1 MPEIT
6 ITNIEYLIK
15 YHAQCTYSHELTTA
29 DYNRSM
35 RAFTITALERYL
47 QHLIATPAGPREP
60 Q

>member
-15 YHAQCTYSHELTTA
+15 YHQGCTYSHELTTA

-35 RAFTITALERYL
+35 REFTITALERYL
-47 QHLIATPAGPREP
+47 ATLITTPAGDREP